1 MKKYVKPELYYEN
14 FELSQHIAACGIDV
28 KFKNL
33 EECNPELDETFWPG
47 LGGMNVFSSDK
58 LGGCSTDISAIEVY
72 CYTVGTSEAGRTF
85 NS

>member
-28 KFKNL
+28 NNSTEQSNCAK
-33 EECNPELDETFWPG
+33 LDETFWPG
-47 LGGMNVFSSDK
+47 LGGTTVFSDNSC
-58 LGGCSTDISAIEVY
+58 GIDIGALEVY
-72 CYTVGTSEAGRTF
+72 CYTSGTSEAGRLF

>member
-28 KFKNL
+28 NL
-33 EECNPELDETFWPG
+33 GDTVNCTPTLDNDFWPG
-47 LGGMNVFSSDK
+47 LGGVVVFDSK
-58 LGGCSTDISAIEVY
+58 KGTCSLDISDIDVY
-72 CYTVGTSEAGRTF
+72 CYTVGTNEAGRTF